1 MKSLLDRLSSD
12 VADPPLGYE
21 DSVLRDLEWL
31 FNASSPMSDTPP
43 EVLARYPRVADS
55 VLNFGLRNVFGHVL
69 HDLTE
74 IEQEVASA
82 LARFEPRLK
91 VQSQKPH
98 LTSGGQ
104 LIEIEI
110 RGTLLDNGAQRSLWV
125 RTDLRTLNSRLRE
138 A

>member
-1 MKSLLDRLSSD
+1 MKSLLDRLSSG
-12 VADPPLGYE
+12 VADRPPEYE
-21 DSVLRDLEWL
+21 DSVLRDLDWL
-31 FNASSPMSDTPP
+31 FNASSPLGSTPP
-43 EVLARYPRVADS
+43 EVLARYPGVADS
-55 VLNFGLRNVFGHVL
+55 VLNFGLRNVFGRVL
-69 HDLTE
+69 HDLTQ

-91 VQSQKPH
+91 VQSRK
-98 LTSGGQ
+98 LRLSREGR

-110 RGTLLDNGAQRSLWV
+110 CGTLLDSGAQRSLWV